1 VFAEALRG
9 GLRGGGFGPP
19 APAAA
24 APPPVPALDVEGK
37 SAQFQILID
46 RYRNEGG
53 GRTVAG
59 SLPVDV
65 IFPMLGPSLF
75 LASEL
80 TAESQAPS
88 IDLTIRR
95 IK

>member
-1 VFAEALRG
+1 M
-9 GLRGGGFGPP
+9 P
-19 APAAA
+19 APAA
-24 APPPVPALDVEGK
+24 LDADGRA
-37 SAQFQILID
+37 AQFQILID

-65 IFPMLGPSLF
+65 MFPMLGPSLF